1 MNHFSPVCVA
11 AWACVM
17 PLMVQ
22 ARDIVDY
29 PVCLEIRTELLG
41 HAPRYYTPKQVVEV
55 VERCMTWEDNMR
67 AKGIR
72 KLSATQKPQ
81 EGPST
86 LFRVDLSL

>member
-22 ARDIVDY
+22 AR
-29 PVCLEIRTELLG
+29 
-41 HAPRYYTPKQVVEV
+41 
-55 VERCMTWEDNMR
+55 ERCMTWEDNMR
-67 AKGIR
+67 AQGIR